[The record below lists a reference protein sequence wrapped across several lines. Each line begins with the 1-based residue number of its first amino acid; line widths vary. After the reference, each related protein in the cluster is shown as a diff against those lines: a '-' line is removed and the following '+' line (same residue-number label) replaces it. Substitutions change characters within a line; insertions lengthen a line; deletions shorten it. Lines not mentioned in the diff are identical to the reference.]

1 MNVHNRTR
9 IVSFRV
15 TEEEFQELKAFSAAH
30 GIRSISELARCALQE
45 YVSGQSMRSHDLEER
60 LRWISGRLSVLDR
73 AVERLAQ
80 LVQTEET
87 HGRMVAGRG
96 V

>member
-1 MNVHNRTR
+1 MVLQNRTR

-15 TEEEFQELKAFSAAH
+15 TEEEFQALKEFSAAH

-45 YVSGQSMRSHDLEER
+45 YVSSNSFRTNDVEER
-60 LRWISGRLSVLDR
+60 IRWITGRLNLLDR

-80 LVQTEET
+80 LVESSDTN
-87 HGRMVAGRG
+87 GRMAAGQSL
-96 V
+96 